1 MKFIKRRLEELVEKF
16 QNWLNENYTTEQT
29 QELLTDDCSFPFWNE
44 ITELYSTLLDEKLI
58 TQLDTH
64 DKNNLLYLIARN
76 WDIGSMISWLSS
88 DSIKE
93 LSNLGYLTKED
104 FIILAKSAIELSG
117 NEYNDAKSQIAS
129 SFRKFDKST
138 IEIEY
143 ILLEL
148 YNDKDEYTKRQAL
161 LSLGK
166 FKYEN
171 IEKLITKS
179 WNTINDEHHKMACLT
194 ILKDYLNNRKLL
206 KEYVQLALT
215 EKGKYLVQYAK
226 DIDETIK
233 VDNTV

>member
-16 QNWLNENYTTEQT
+16 QNWLNENYTIEQI

-44 ITELYSTLLDEKLI
+44 ITELYSTLLEEKLI
-58 TQLDTH
+58 TQLDTN
-64 DKNNLLYLIARN
+64 DKNHLLYLIARN
-76 WDIGSMISWLSS
+76 WDIGDMISWLSS

-93 LSNLGYLTKED
+93 LSNLGHLTRED
-104 FIILAKSAIELSG
+104 FIILAKSVIKLRG

-129 SFRKFDKST
+129 SFRKFDRST

-171 IEKLITKS
+171 IEKLIAKS
-179 WNTINDEHHKMACLT
+179 WNIINDEHHKMACLN
-194 ILKDYLNNRKLL
+194 ILKDYLNNTKLL
-206 KEYVQLALT
+206 KKYVQLALT
-215 EKGKYLVQYAK
+215 EKGKYLVEYAN
-226 DIDETIK
+226 DINKTIK
-233 VDNTV
+233 VDNTI